1 MVREQVFMSVV
12 EVDRLAVIRQV
23 VGKRLLQREAA
34 ERLGVGVRQIK
45 RLVRDYRERGA
56 AGLVSVRRGRRP
68 NNAIGDGVRAEVMA
82 LVRKHYAD
90 FGPTLAC
97 EKLVEDHGR
106 RLSAETLRHWMIAED
121 LWKARSRRRAHA
133 PGPPAA
139 PAVRGA
145 GADRRLAA
153 RLVRGPGAAVHAD
166 RVRRRRHEPAA
177 GAALRARGDHRRVH
191 ARDARVPGHAWPSGG
206 GVFGPAF
213 HLPGQPRGP
222 RGGRH
227 AFTRVLKTLD
237 IEPVHARSPQATH
250 GARQPDASGP
260 AGEGTSAPGH
270 DDMESANAYLPEYMA
285 DYNRRFAVAPREPGD
300 AHREVPHDACRA
312 GPHPLP
318 ARHAQALG
326 ISRSATP
333 GASIRLYPRG
343 RGHRLRGAG
352 VTVCDAF
359 GAGVTVLHKGAR
371 LDFRV
376 LAEGEAPVTVDDG
389 KSVGRTVDLG
399 RGAPADATAVQAA
412 PGPPLEPHG
421 PNRRGG
427 RRRAAGPGG
436 PMTVGVSGPW
446 TPFATLSASTARTR
460 RKNCR

>member
-121 LWKARSRRRAHA
+121 LWKARSRRRAHIHQSRPRRPRFGELVQIDGSPHA
-133 PGPPAA
+133 WFEDRGPPCTLIVFVDDATSRLLA
-139 PAVRGA
+139 LRFEPAETTAGYMRVMRGYLGTHGRPVA
-145 GADRRLAA
+145 VYSDRHSIFRVNRADR
-153 RLVRGPGAAVHAD
+153 
-166 RVRRRRHEPAA
+166 E
-177 GAALRARGDHRRVH
+177 GDVT
-191 ARDARVPGHAWPSGG
+191 
-206 GVFGPAF
+206 
-213 HLPGQPRGP
+213 Q
-222 RGGRH
+222 
-227 AFTRVLKTLD
+227 FTRVLKTLD
-237 IEPVHARSPQATH
+237 IEPVHARSPQAKGRVERANQTLQDRLVKELRLR
-250 GARQPDASGP
+250 GI
-260 AGEGTSAPGH
+260 

-300 AHREVPHDACRA
+300 AHREVPHDAAELDLIHCLHATRR
-312 GPHPLP
+312 LSKNLTFRY
-318 ARHAQALG
+318 ARREYQIVG
-326 ISRSATP
+326 
-333 GASIRLYPRG
+333 RG

-389 KSVGRTVDLG
+389 KSVGRTVD
-399 RGAPADATAVQAA
+399 RAVERQRTRPRYRPPPDHPWNRMARIAVADAAA
-412 PGPPLEPHG
+412 
-421 PNRRGG
+421 RRDPAG
-427 RRRAAGPGG
+427 R
-436 PMTVGVSGPW
+436 
-446 TPFATLSASTARTR
+446 
-460 RKNCR
+460 